1 MSLPSHGSSKQES
14 PCFNNGECQ
23 NSVTTAFSEV
33 CTRMNVNRINPNRL
47 STPSDIN
54 EALDAI
60 SAELTRLKDLQERVM
75 ARKGEIVAK
84 AAIDGIPGLVDAE
97 DPVALIADLIKDA
110 EAFREMEAAS
120 KAPAVKKADK
130 ADGDGEDSL
139 F

>member
-1 MSLPSHGSSKQES
+1 
-14 PCFNNGECQ
+14 
-23 NSVTTAFSEV
+23 
-33 CTRMNVNRINPNRL
+33 MNVNRINPNRL

-54 EALDAI
+54 DALDAI

-120 KAPAVKKADK
+120 KAPAAKKADK